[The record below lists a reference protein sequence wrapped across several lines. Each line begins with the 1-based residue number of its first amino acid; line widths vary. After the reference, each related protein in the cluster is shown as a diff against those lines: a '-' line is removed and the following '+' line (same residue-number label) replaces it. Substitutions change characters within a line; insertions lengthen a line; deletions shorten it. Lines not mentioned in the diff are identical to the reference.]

1 MNNVLKLIGYEQW
14 CAKTRLWTMM
24 LKLIGYVLKLIGYEQ
39 WCAKTNRLWTMMC

>member
-14 CAKTRLWTMM
+14 C
-24 LKLIGYVLKLIGYEQ
+24 VKLIGYEQ